1 MRFNW
6 GHGIATFFVIFVA
19 IMLSVLFYSRT
30 KTEDLVT
37 ENYYDEELK
46 YQDRIDEIHQAA
58 AVGELKI
65 EESEGNLW
73 IGLPD
78 SLIDKGIA
86 EARAHLYRP
95 SDASLDL
102 FAEFATSDSSGK
114 ASFPMDKI
122 AGGMFTLKVYAT
134 AADSMKYYWEKSL
147 SF

>member
-58 AVGELKI
+58 ALGELLIEKQDGALKI
-65 EESEGNLW
+65 A
-73 IGLPD
+73 LPD
-78 SLIDKGIA
+78 TLLQKGMA
-86 EARAHLYRP
+86 KGRAHLYRP
-95 SDASLDL
+95 SDARLDL
-102 FAEFATSDSSGK
+102 IAEFNPSDSGK
-114 ASFPMDKI
+114 VSFPLDKI

-134 AADSMKYYWEKSL
+134 ATDSTKYYWEKAL
-147 SF
+147 TF